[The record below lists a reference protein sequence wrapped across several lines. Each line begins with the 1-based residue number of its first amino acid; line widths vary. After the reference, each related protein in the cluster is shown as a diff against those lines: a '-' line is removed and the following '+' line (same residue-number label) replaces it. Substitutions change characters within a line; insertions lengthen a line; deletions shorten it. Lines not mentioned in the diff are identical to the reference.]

1 MWPMPYRELAPPPD
15 LAHVVRCLWV
25 RTGTGAPSL
34 VLPDGCL
41 DVIVRDG
48 AGAVA
53 GPDTRPVE
61 TTVPQGATIAGVR
74 FHPGAA
80 AAALGVPAD
89 ELRDQRVPLDALWRR
104 DEADAVAEAA
114 GDPWVLAA
122 ALRRRLRA
130 AAPDPRV
137 LAAAR
142 RLGRAPATPVPV
154 LAGALGLGERQLRRR
169 FAAAVGYGPKTFA
182 RVERFRA
189 ALALVRAGEPLARAA
204 AEAGYADQAH
214 MTREIAALAGP
225 HAGAAARDVEP
236 MRSSPIRSGRSRG
249 TWRARTSPSVSSACA
264 RCASVPRSPPARCS
278 PAS

>member
-1 MWPMPYRELAPPPD
+1 MWAVAYRELAPPPD

-34 VLPDGCL
+34 VLPDGCV

-61 TTVPQGATIAGVR
+61 TTVARGSTIAGVR

-89 ELRDQRVPLDALWRR
+89 ELRDLRVPLDALWRR

-114 GDPWVLAA
+114 GDPRVLAA

-142 RLGRAPATPVPV
+142 RLARVPATPVPV

-169 FAAAVGYGPKTFA
+169 FAAAVGYGPKTLRPRRALPRRA
-182 RVERFRA
+182 RARPGGRA
-189 ALALVRAGEPLARAA
+189 ARAAA

-214 MTREIAALAGP
+214 MTREMDALAGRTP
-225 HAGAAARDVEP
+225 ALLRAA
-236 MRSSPIRSGRSRG
+236 
-249 TWRARTSPSVSSACA
+249 
-264 RCASVPRSPPARCS
+264 
-278 PAS
+278 